1 MKQNEEE
8 STACQGQKIAEEPS
22 GKNWAEIP
30 RDCQKLGIL
39 ELCSKAKV
47 GLRQFKGGAK
57 KHKEREQISPYQ
69 PSNDAEKES

>member
-8 STACQGQKIAEEPS
+8 STACQGQKIVEEPS

-47 GLRQFKGGAK
+47 GLR
-57 KHKEREQISPYQ
+57 
-69 PSNDAEKES
+69 

>member
-30 RDCQKLGIL
+30 RDCQKPGVLRT
-39 ELCSKAKV
+39 CNKA
-47 GLRQFKGGAK
+47 GMRLRQLKRNAQKTQGTKNRYIF
-57 KHKEREQISPYQ
+57 ISLPMM
-69 PSNDAEKES
+69 